1 MSQKT
6 YIIAM
11 ERTYSTTFEIKANDP
26 QDAIQTFE
34 KIDQE
39 TKLYQE
45 LEQCC
50 IVTTEIFLDN

>member
-6 YIIAM
+6 YIITM
-11 ERTYSTTFEIKANDP
+11 ERTYSTTFEIEANDP
-26 QDAIQTFE
+26 QDAMQSFE